1 MTDAILAISAVVG
14 IAAGLCTVLDFV
26 GRQRVRRTNA
36 EGNAGCTLP
45 QRERMTHEGP
55 CTEAP
60 QLVEGGE
67 LEAPTNEKDRSPLT
81 KGSRS

>member
-1 MTDAILAISAVVG
+1 MADAILAISAVVG

-36 EGNAGCTLP
+36 EGNAGCTLS

-67 LEAPTNEKDRSPLT
+67 LETPTNEKGCDPLG
-81 KGSRS
+81 KGSQP

>member
-26 GRQRVRRTNA
+26 GRQRVRRAGA
-36 EGNAGCTLP
+36 EGNAGRTLP
-45 QRERMTHEGP
+45 QRERTTHEGP

-67 LEAPTNEKDRSPLT
+67 PEAPSNEKSCDPLG
-81 KGSRS
+81 KGSQP

>member
-26 GRQRVRRTNA
+26 ERRRVRRAGA
-36 EGNAGCTLP
+36 EGNAGRSLP
-45 QRERMTHEGP
+45 RRERTAHEGP
-55 CTEAP
+55 CAEAP

-67 LEAPTNEKDRSPLT
+67 LEAPANEKDRSPLT
-81 KGSRS
+81 KGSRP